1 MLLTLIICA
10 LTVFLMAGAVLIK
23 PYIQIKRFN
32 LGLYWVVCLVGALTL
47 IATGCIDI
55 GTVWAGIT
63 ADTSVNPLKI
73 LTLFLSMTL
82 LSVYLGSAGFFD
94 YVADLI
100 FRKLKGSQ
108 FKLFFGLYAV
118 VSVLTVFTSNDII
131 ILTFTPAIC
140 LFAKKARI
148 SPIPFLVGEFI
159 AANTWSM
166 ALIVGNPTNV
176 YLATS
181 QGIGFAEYLSVMALP
196 ALVGG
201 LTSLAVLLLLF
212 YKQLKKPIT
221 SGDFAGSSRAN
232 IGATAGTV
240 KLEKPKMIVA
250 IFHLLFCIVLLS
262 IADFIGAEMWLI
274 CFGAALSMSLF
285 DFCYGLIRFRTVK
298 PVVKSIRKAPYELVP
313 FVLSMFVLV
322 LALRENGVTAM
333 LSDLFVTGGRA
344 DGLHI
349 GIISAMASNFL
360 NNIPMSV
367 LFESIVS
374 SGGAPAVYG
383 AIVGSNIGAFITPVG
398 ALAGIMWNKILAR
411 HEIRLPFVKFVFYG
425 TVVAIPTI
433 LTTLFT
439 LFFMV

>member
-1 MLLTLIICA
+1 MILTIIISA
-10 LTVFLMAGAVLIK
+10 LTVLAMASAVLVK
-23 PYIQIKRFN
+23 PYAQIKRFN
-32 LGLYWVVCLVGALTL
+32 IGIYWVVCLVGASLL

-55 GTVWAGIT
+55 GSVWAGIT
-63 ADTSVNPLKI
+63 ANTSVNPLKI

-82 LSVYLGSAGFFD
+82 LSVYLGDAGFFD
-94 YVADLI
+94 YVADGV

-108 FKLFFGLYAV
+108 LKLFLALYAV
-118 VSVLTVFTSNDII
+118 VSILTVFTSNDII

-148 SPIPFLVGEFI
+148 SPVPFLVGEFI

-176 YLATS
+176 YLASS
-181 QGIGFAEYLSVMALP
+181 QGIGFSEYLSVMALP
-196 ALVGG
+196 AVVGG
-201 LTSLAVLLLLF
+201 LTGLAVLLLIF
-212 YKQLKKPIT
+212 YKQLKRPMEN
-221 SGDFAGSSRAN
+221 GDFAGKSKAN

-240 KLEKPKMIVA
+240 KLEKPTMFVA
-250 IFHLLFCIVLLS
+250 IFHLLFCIILLS

-274 CFGAALSMSLF
+274 CFLTAVSLSIF
-285 DFCYGLIRFRTVK
+285 DLVYDLIKFRSAR
-298 PVVKSIRKAPYELVP
+298 PLVKSIRKAPYELVP
-313 FVLSMFVLV
+313 FVLSMFVIV
-322 LALRENGVTAM
+322 LALKQNGVTDM
-333 LSDLFVTGGRA
+333 LSDIFITGDKA
-344 DGLHI
+344 DELHI

-374 SGGAPAVYG
+374 GAGAPAVYG

-411 HEIRLPFVKFVFYG
+411 HEVKLPFVKFVLYG

-439 LFFMV
+439 LFLIL